1 MQHTE
6 SIAIFETS
14 SEVIKFT
21 TIGVASFDQITYP
34 IWGGRGVVG
43 HNIDRVPSGFF
54 GLVKLRYTLFIYF
67 YLHKNAFSKWH
78 KDLLHSTP
86 VKI

>member
-1 MQHTE
+1 M
-6 SIAIFETS
+6 
-14 SEVIKFT
+14 
-21 TIGVASFDQITYP
+21 
-34 IWGGRGVVG
+34 G